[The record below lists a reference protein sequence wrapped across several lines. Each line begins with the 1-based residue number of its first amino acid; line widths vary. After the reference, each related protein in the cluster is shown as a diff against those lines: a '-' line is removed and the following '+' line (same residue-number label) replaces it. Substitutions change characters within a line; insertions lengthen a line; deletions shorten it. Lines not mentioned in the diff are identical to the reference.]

1 MGEGVLNLPRRG
13 GFQFPSSYPVFRQ
26 REPNPP
32 EGQNKVV
39 TIKQLESKAEIAVG
53 LFLMTAF
60 GALVDGL
67 QNGWPG
73 DWPAAKKMLLS
84 AATAGLV
91 VTFGWI
97 KMRSP
102 FQPDAKAPGN

>member
-1 MGEGVLNLPRRG
+1 M
-13 GFQFPSSYPVFRQ
+13 
-26 REPNPP
+26 
-32 EGQNKVV
+32 
-39 TIKQLESKAEIAVG
+39 TIKQLESKAEIALG
-53 LFLMTAF
+53 IFFSTAF

-67 QNGWPG
+67 QNGWPM

-84 AATAGLV
+84 AVTAGLV

-102 FQPDAKAPGN
+102 FQPDAKAAGN